1 MFLMENK
8 TSLRGERRINKGGI
22 FVWCGDGTGYFSL
35 VQDTVLDPGGSSV
48 VYN

>member
-35 VQDTVLDPGGSSV
+35 VQVGSRGFFSSL
-48 VYN
+48 

>member
-22 FVWCGDGTGYFSL
+22 FVWCGDETGYFSL
-35 VQDTVLDPGGSSV
+35 VQVGCRGFFSSL
-48 VYN
+48 